1 MNPWTLWLDTLNAAL
16 AALSTDVGLGLGL
29 AIIVSTLALRF
40 ALLPVSWPLALRNRL
55 RQKKMQTLKPE
66 LERLKAQLGNR
77 PEEYGTRML
86 ALYREHGLS
95 PVDGKSLLGA
105 LVQMPV
111 FVGMFRV
118 LRGAG
123 DGARF
128 LWVPNLSK
136 PDPALAVIAGLA
148 TALLMIVNPDL
159 PEQMRMLL
167 IVLPCIVAVITAM
180 HFGSALALYWT
191 TSNCFSLAQT
201 LALQRVVAKRA
212 SAGGTSD

>member
-1 MNPWTLWLDTLNAAL
+1 MNPWTLWLDTLNGAL
-16 AALSTDVGLGLGL
+16 AALSTDLGLGLGL
-29 AIIVSTLALRF
+29 AIIVSTLALRC

-55 RQKKMQTLKPE
+55 RQRKLQALKPE
-66 LERLKAQLGNR
+66 LERLKAELGSR
-77 PEEYGTRML
+77 PEQYGKRML

-111 FVGMFRV
+111 FLGMFRV

-128 LWVPNLSK
+128 LWIPSLSK
-136 PDPALAVIAGLA
+136 PDPVLAVIAGLA
-148 TALLMIVNPDL
+148 TVLLMMVSPDL

-191 TSNCFSLAQT
+191 TSNCFSMAQT
-201 LALQRVVAKRA
+201 LALQRVVAKRMRP
-212 SAGGTSD
+212 GTLAD